1 MTTLLAQDGLRL
13 DLNVGD
19 YAILFVYFLVV
30 LGIGFAA
37 RRSVSTSLDFFLSGR
52 SLPAWVTGLAFVSAN
67 LGAIELLGMAANGAQ
82 YGMPTFHYY
91 WVGAIPAMV
100 FLGIVMMPFYY
111 GTRVRSVPEYL
122 RLRFNR
128 PTHVFNALTFA
139 LASVLI
145 AGVNLF
151 ALALI
156 MQALLGW
163 TLAVS
168 IVVAAFVVLSYTFLG
183 GLTAAVYNEVLQF
196 FVIIAFL
203 IPLTVVALVEV
214 GGWGGLTDRVRENSE
229 LGEQALNAWQGTSVG
244 SATGPFGNWLAIAFG
259 LGFVLSF
266 GYWTTNFAE
275 VQRALS
281 AKNMNAAR
289 LTPIIGAWPKL
300 LVPFVIIVPG
310 LIAAVIIPG
319 IGGEGDLQYNNTI
332 QLLVN
337 ELLPNGVL
345 GIAVTGLLAAFM
357 AGMAA
362 NVSSFNTVVTY
373 DLIQPYIRPGRPD
386 DYYLRMGRYVTVAG
400 VLVAIGTAFIASGY
414 QNIMDYIQLLFS
426 FFNAPLFA
434 TFIIALFWKRAT
446 PWAGLAG
453 LIAGTLGAAVTHYL
467 NDWEVINLGT
477 PQAAAFWG
485 AGVAF
490 IADAV
495 VTVAVSL
502 VTQPKPDAQLRGLVW
517 SLTPKRLR
525 SPVRERG
532 DLGWYKSPVVVG
544 GAVLVA
550 CLVLNIIFG

>member
-128 PTHVFNALTFA
+128 PTHVFNAMTFA

-203 IPLTVVALVEV
+203 VPLTVVALVEV
-214 GGWGGLTDRVRENSE
+214 GGWGGLTDRVRENSQ

-300 LVPFVIIVPG
+300 LVPFVIIIPG

-373 DLIQPYIRPGRPD
+373 DLIQPYIRPGQPD
-386 DYYLRMGRYVTVAG
+386 DYYLRMGRYVTVGG

-525 SPVRERG
+525 SPARERG

-550 CLVLNIIFG
+550 CLILNIVFG